1 MRRVVAATLLAIAVL
16 LGFSSCAQTDLSAS
30 DIYKVGCPAVDAAA
44 GGSSAVSKVTVVGL
58 KKLSESGRLDPEPQR
73 WLDAVIT
80 LFDSEDP
87 RNAPDEVQ
95 KLVIEGCAKNGY
107 PLQNLHVR

>member
-1 MRRVVAATLLAIAVL
+1 MRRVVAATVLAIAVS
-16 LGFSSCAQTDLSAS
+16 LGLSSCAQTDLSAS
-30 DIYKVGCPAVDAAA
+30 DIYKVGCPAVDAAS
-44 GGSSAVSKVTVVGL
+44 GGSSAVSKLTVAGL
-58 KKLSESGRLDPEPQR
+58 KKVSESGRLDPEPQR
-73 WLDAVIT
+73 WVDAVIT

-107 PLQNLHVR
+107 PLQNLHVG

>member
-1 MRRVVAATLLAIAVL
+1 MRRVVAATVLAIAMP
-16 LGFSSCAQTDLSAS
+16 LGFSSCAQTDLSVS
-30 DIYKVGCPAVDAAA
+30 DVYKVGCPAVDAAA
-44 GGSSAVSKVTVVGL
+44 GGSSAVSKLTVAGL
-58 KKLSESGRLDPEPQR
+58 KKVSESGRLDPEPQR
-73 WLDAVIT
+73 WVDAVIT

-107 PLQNLHVR
+107 PLQNLHVG